1 LDSLEKALLK
11 LMSQV
16 ADFTEKIASLKSGHV
31 QTKQDYSPVT
41 LADYGAQII
50 INRWLSENF
59 KDEPL
64 IAEESSKS
72 LMDSNENDF
81 IDELAESLQTFLGL
95 LSKNQIVEYLDFN
108 SSTAG
113 ANSFWV
119 LDPLDG
125 TKGFLRGGQ
134 YAISLGHVNNGEV
147 DLGILACPRLCLPH
161 FSNKNIP
168 GISFFAQKGQGS
180 WMKSFNTPSQLIPIH
195 VSECK
200 KFAEARLLR
209 SFESKHT
216 DIEKTEQ
223 FLSKLGINRI
233 VPVDSQVKYG
243 LLACG
248 EGDLILR
255 FPPVDNPDYREKI
268 WDHAG
273 GVVVLQ
279 EAGGKVTDVYGKAF
293 QYKPEPFFKDS
304 IGIFAS
310 NGFLHDLGLKALQEI
325 MGETKER

>member
-1 LDSLEKALLK
+1 MDSLEKALLD
-11 LMSQV
+11 LMLQV
-16 ADFTEKIASLKSGHV
+16 ANFTEKIASCKIKHV

-50 INRWLSENF
+50 ISCWLSKNF
-59 KDEPL
+59 KNEPL

-72 LMDSNENDF
+72 LDSNENGF
-81 IDELAESLQTFLGL
+81 VDELTESLQTFLGP
-95 LSKNQIVEYLDFN
+95 LSKNQISDYLDFN
-108 SSTAG
+108 SSAAG

-134 YAISLGHVNNGEV
+134 YAISLGHIDNGMV
-147 DLGILACPRLCLPH
+147 DIGILACPRLSLPRMT
-161 FSNKNIP
+161 NRDTP
-168 GISFFAQKGQGS
+168 GIFFYAQKGQGS
-180 WMKSFNTPSQLIPIH
+180 RMKSFDTISDLVPIH
-195 VSECK
+195 VSESRK
-200 KFAEARLLR
+200 STEARLLR

-223 FLSKLGINRI
+223 FLSKLGITQMI
-233 VPVDSQVKYG
+233 PVDSQVKYG

-248 EGDLILR
+248 EGELILR

-279 EAGGKVTDVYGKAF
+279 EAGGRITDIYGKAF
-293 QYKPEPFFKDS
+293 QYKPEPLLKDS
-304 IGIFAS
+304 IGVFAS
-310 NGFLHDLGLKALQEI
+310 NGFLHELGLKALKEI
-325 MGETKER
+325 LSKPKER

>member
-1 LDSLEKALLK
+1 MLQTAN
-11 LMSQV
+11 
-16 ADFTEKIASLKSGHV
+16 FTEKIASCKIGHI

-50 INRWLSENF
+50 ISRWLSKNF

-72 LMDSNENDF
+72 LMDSEKNDF
-81 IDELAESLQTFLGL
+81 IEELAESLQTFLGSI
-95 LSKNQIVEYLDFN
+95 SKNQIITYLDFN
-108 SSTAG
+108 SSAAG

-134 YAISLGHVNNGEV
+134 YAISLGHVNNGVV
-147 DLGILACPRLCLPH
+147 DIGILACPRLCIPQLT
-161 FSNKNIP
+161 NKDIP
-168 GISFFAQKGQGS
+168 GIFFYAQKGQGC
-180 WMKSFNTPSQLIPIH
+180 WMKSFDTSTDLIPIH

-200 KFAEARLLR
+200 KSTEARLLR
-209 SFESKHT
+209 SFESRHT

-223 FLSKLGINRI
+223 FLSKLGITQML
-233 VPVDSQVKYG
+233 PVDSQVKYG

-248 EGDLILR
+248 EGEFILR
-255 FPPVDNPDYREKI
+255 FPPADNPDYREKI

-273 GVVVLQ
+273 GAVVLQ
-279 EAGGKVTDVYGKAF
+279 EAGGKITDIYGRAF
-293 QYKPEPFFKDS
+293 QYNPEPLLKDS
-304 IGIFAS
+304 IGVFAS
-310 NGFLHDLGLKALQEI
+310 NGFLHEFGLKALKEI
-325 MGETKER
+325 LGEIKEK